1 MLYYII
7 RHVEE
12 TREKNEALRE
22 IRRNGWRCP
31 YIQTSGRHWR
41 LCYGMKRSLRR
52 R

>member
-31 YIQTSGRHWR
+31 YMRESGRYWKM
-41 LCYGMKRSLRR
+41 CYWMKRSSRR